1 MTFSEL
7 HDANLEWDKRTVIS
21 VWMGNNVVSMECG
34 DALEL
39 FSEYEVESFGQFMA
53 FLKGGDTE

>member
-21 VWMGNNVVSMECG
+21 VWMGNNVVSVECE

-39 FSEYEVESFGQFMA
+39 FWGYEVESFGQFMV
-53 FLKGGDTE
+53 FLKGGDPK